1 MFVTGNDGNDINE
14 YTLSTAFDVS
24 TATYDSNFSVN
35 SEDREPNGLTFNSDG
50 TKMFVAGNQNNNIY
64 EYNLSLGFDVS
75 TASYVGALD
84 VSAQDSTPKAVNF
97 NNDGTKLFVLGSNNL
112 QVFEYTLST
121 PFSLINVTGE
131 HSGDVINTS
140 NTSSYLSL
148 IHI

>member
-1 MFVTGNDGNDINE
+1 
-14 YTLSTAFDVS
+14 
-24 TATYDSNFSVN
+24 
-35 SEDREPNGLTFNSDG
+35 
-50 TKMFVAGNQNNNIY
+50 MFVAGNQNNNIY

-112 QVFEYTLST
+112 QVFEYTLTT

-140 NTSSYLSL
+140 NTSSYDTDSDGDTLTVTTVRIGNSEGSGTK
-148 IHI
+148 